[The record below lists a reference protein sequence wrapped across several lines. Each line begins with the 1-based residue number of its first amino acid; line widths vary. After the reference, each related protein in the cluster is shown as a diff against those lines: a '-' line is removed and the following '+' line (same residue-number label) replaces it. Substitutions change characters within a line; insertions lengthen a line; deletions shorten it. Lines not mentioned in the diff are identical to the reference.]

1 MMKIIKITIL
11 NFYIYLSE
19 YMKISENE
27 KFGSW

>member
-1 MMKIIKITIL
+1 MKIIKIPML
-11 NFYIYLSE
+11 NFYIYLSV